1 MGTGGVEMDTY
12 ERLTSE
18 LEKLGWDVRTVE
30 VMNTS
35 EGLYRLVVK
44 KAS

>member
-1 MGTGGVEMDTY
+1 MGTGAVDMDTS
-12 ERLTSE
+12 EQLTSA
-18 LEKLGWDVRTVE
+18 LKRLGWDVRTVE
-30 VMNTS
+30 VMNPS